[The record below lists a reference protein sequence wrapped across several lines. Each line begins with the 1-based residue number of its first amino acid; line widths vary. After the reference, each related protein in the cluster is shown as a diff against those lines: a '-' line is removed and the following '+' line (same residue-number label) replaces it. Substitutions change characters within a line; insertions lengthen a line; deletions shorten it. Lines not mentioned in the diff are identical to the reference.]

1 MNKELRINN
10 QNQGIILVE
19 AMIAISVLITGI
31 LGIFTLMSRSLSLN
45 RVIMDQETAVNL
57 AAEGIELVK
66 NKLDGNILQKLPWN
80 SGINNGDYE
89 IDFDKEELMP
99 YDNRKF
105 SYDASN
111 GQYAYGAGVPTKFA
125 RIIKI
130 EMLGTDEMKV
140 NSLVTW
146 ITRGSG
152 NFSINLEDRF
162 FNWR

>member
-1 MNKELRINN
+1 MNGKKKNF
-10 QNQGIILVE
+10 NQGIILVE

-45 RVIMDQETAVNL
+45 RVILDQETAVNL

-66 NKLDGNILQKLPWN
+66 NKLDANILRGGLAWN
-80 SGINNGDYE
+80 SEISPGDWE
-89 IDFDKEELMP
+89 IDFDKEELLP
-99 YDNRKF
+99 YEGRKF
-105 SYDASN
+105 GYDAST
-111 GQYAYGAGVPTKFA
+111 GQYAYGVGVPTKFA